1 MLASLVLQGPTLLKK
16 MAKAAERDGL
26 EGIGLSNKH
35 GPARTVVLMHREG
48 LDDTAIASLVSSLGV
63 RVLCLADIM
72 NSSKPVPDSVL
83 PHLTSDTL
91 ATIVYTSGTTGRPKG
106 VLLSHGNLLHQITLR
121 FAPSKPYD
129 KSEPLPDD
137 VMVTM
142 LPVWHITERAAELC
156 MFSRGCKLVYSSV
169 KHLKA
174 DLSVHKPHWM
184 MLVPRVLEK
193 ISLGVQEKFAKKS
206 KLARMMIHFFTMI
219 AAAKNEHLKIARGQ
233 VIGKKKPN
241 LLRRLYARCMATLL
255 TPLDLL
261 GTALVWRKVK
271 QALGGR
277 QKLIVSGGSALSGKV
292 EDFFSNVGVLL
303 IVGYGEFEFW
313 LAICPLFCLFSAD
326 NIHLNPRLDRVL
338 PIALPSQKRSK
349 LDSWWLRRL
358 SLDKDRSESCR
369 SRCYC
374 SRR

>member
-1 MLASLVLQGPTLLKK
+1 
-16 MAKAAERDGL
+16 MAKAAKREGL

-35 GPARTVVLMHREG
+35 GPASTIVLMHREG
-48 LDDTAIASLVSSLGV
+48 LDDADIESLSSSLGI

-72 NSSKPVPDSVL
+72 NNSKPVSVSAL
-83 PHLTSDTL
+83 PILTSDTL

-106 VLLSHGNLLHQITLR
+106 VMLSHGNLLHQITLR
-121 FAPSKPYD
+121 FAPSKPYN

-137 VMVTM
+137 IMVTM

-174 DLSVHKPHWM
+174 DLALHKPHWM

-206 KLARMMIHFFTMI
+206 KLARMMIHVFTMV
-219 AAAKNEHLKIARGQ
+219 AAKKNEHLKIAKGQ
-233 VIGKKKPN
+233 VIGEKKPN
-241 LLRRLYARCMATLL
+241 PLRRLYARCVATLL

-303 IVGYGEFEFW
+303 IVGYGE
-313 LAICPLFCLFSAD
+313 
-326 NIHLNPRLDRVL
+326 
-338 PIALPSQKRSK
+338 
-349 LDSWWLRRL
+349 
-358 SLDKDRSESCR
+358 
-369 SRCYC
+369 
-374 SRR
+374 